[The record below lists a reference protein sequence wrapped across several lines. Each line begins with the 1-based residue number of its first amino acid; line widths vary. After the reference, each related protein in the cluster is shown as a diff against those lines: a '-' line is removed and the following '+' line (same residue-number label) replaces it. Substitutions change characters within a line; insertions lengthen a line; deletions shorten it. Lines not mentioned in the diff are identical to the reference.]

1 MKLFYYTLAG
11 LALAVAICDAK
22 ASHKVTCTDET
33 MRVDIALPSSNVSN
47 DRVYLEGMKGYPN
60 PLCQP
65 KITENLA
72 TFELSLKN
80 IYDCGVTRVINHI
93 TGNKVFY
100 HRIIVEEEDQN
111 TSSSS
116 SSSSSSKEAV
126 SVKCIVANPEFNVP
140 HGIVKRDILPAGFA
154 ETEDFN
160 ETEIIT
166 NAPEPKLNMAI
177 RLGDKLVSGDLNVSP
192 GAHLQMEIAL
202 DEKSAPIYGLGVNYM
217 LVTDTKNQA
226 ETIIFNGCSVDPF
239 LFENFNTIEGDVLAA
254 KFRAFKFPDSTYV
267 QFQSTVNVCVDRCKG
282 VICTNGQTAFG
293 RRKRR
298 EINQSP
304 ADPNKVYEVTMTTFI
319 KVNYDENADQNAV
332 SEIDQKI
339 RQLKLTNQKLARN
352 SRAGN
357 VFESIHEAPR
367 PQNVAGQTE
376 SITTPAS
383 AAPSADNEDAK
394 VEETI
399 VFREVITRKEASY
412 NSDDDLASG
421 SVPSF
426 RRRMSFSLE
435 LSLLALLA
443 GVVLHFRH

>member
-22 ASHKVTCTDET
+22 ASHKVTCTEET
-33 MRVDIALPSSNVSN
+33 MRVDIALPSSNVSD

-60 PLCQP
+60 PLCRP
-65 KITENLA
+65 KIAENLA
-72 TFELSLKN
+72 SFELSLKN
-80 IYDCGVTRVINHI
+80 IYDCGVTRVINHL

-100 HRIIVEEEDQN
+100 HRIIVEGEDQN

-116 SSSSSSKEAV
+116 SSNKEAV
-126 SVKCIVANPEFNVP
+126 SVKCIVAGSPEFNVS
-140 HGIVKRDILPAGFA
+140 HSVVKRDILPAGFA

-160 ETEIIT
+160 EKEIIT
-166 NAPEPKLNMAI
+166 NAPEPKLSMAI

-239 LFENFNTIEGDVLAA
+239 LFENFNTVEGDVLAA

-367 PQNVAGQTE
+367 PQNGAGPQTE
-376 SITTPAS
+376 TTITPAVV
-383 AAPSADNEDAK
+383 APSADNEDAK

-412 NSDDDLASG
+412 DSDDDVASG
-421 SVPSF
+421 SEPSF
-426 RRRMSFSLE
+426 RRRMSFSL
-435 LSLLALLA
+435 LAVLA
-443 GVVLHFRH
+443 AVVLRHFRH

>member
-1 MKLFYYTLAG
+1 
-11 LALAVAICDAK
+11 
-22 ASHKVTCTDET
+22 

-47 DRVYLEGMKGYPN
+47 NRVYLEGMKGYPN
-60 PLCQP
+60 PLCRP
-65 KITENLA
+65 KIMENLA

-100 HRIIVEEEDQN
+100 HRIIVEGEDQN

-116 SSSSSSKEAV
+116 SSNKEAV
-126 SVKCIVANPEFNVP
+126 SVKCIVASPELNVS

-166 NAPEPKLNMAI
+166 NAPEPKLSMAI

-202 DEKSAPIYGLGVNYM
+202 DDKSAPIYGLGVNYM

-239 LFENFNTIEGDVLAA
+239 LFENFNTVEGDVLAA

-298 EINQSP
+298 EISQSP

-319 KVNYDENADQNAV
+319 KVNYDENADQSAV

-367 PQNVAGQTE
+367 PQNAAEQAET
-376 SITTPAS
+376 TTPAT
-383 AAPSADNEDAK
+383 AVPSADNEAAK

-412 NSDDDLASG
+412 NSDDDVASG
-421 SVPSF
+421 SDTSF
-426 RRRMSFSLE
+426 GRRMSISLQ

-443 GVVLHFRH
+443 GLVLHFRH